1 MIKTVVSAIAEQNGV
16 NSQAIAA
23 ATQAI
28 QVAIGENAN
37 SNVPIVAGGS
47 SSMRSR
53 SVASSLGSS
62 LNLLRGIL
70 R

>member
-37 SNVPIVAGGS
+37 ANVPIVAGGS

-53 SVASSLGSS
+53 SVASSLGSN